1 MARTLQNFGVPTGND
16 VTGKGILQPKLQ
28 YRFRVLVSGFGLN
41 GVGEQT
47 YLTRQVM
54 NVSRPQLTTTEV
66 RIDEYNSVSY
76 VAGKHEWGPLTMSL
90 RDDVG
95 NHLTK
100 LIGSQIQKQLD
111 HKTQRGPKAGEN
123 YKFDMRIEMMDGNS
137 NDPIES
143 WMVEGAFIQNA
154 DYTQLDYGTSEAVQ
168 ITLSVRFDNAVQEDH
183 MVEVQSYNNNAE
195 NAGNNGTSTL
205 GGNVLNQPRG

>member
-16 VTGKGILQPKLQ
+16 VMGKGILQPKLQ
-28 YRFRVLVSGFGLN
+28 YRFRVVVSGFGLN

-47 YLTRQVM
+47 YLTRQVI
-54 NVSRPQLTTTEV
+54 NVTRPNITTSEV
-66 RIDEYNSVSY
+66 RIDSYNSVSY
-76 VAGKHEWGPLTMSL
+76 VAGKHEWQTLSLTL

-100 LIGSQIQKQLD
+100 LIGSQVQKQLD

-137 NDPIES
+137 AEPIET
-143 WMVEGAFIQNA
+143 WMIEGAFISSA

-168 ITLSVRFDNAVQEDH
+168 ITLTVRFDNAVQEDH
-183 MVEVQSYNNNAE
+183 MPEVESYNNAAE
-195 NAGNNGTSTL
+195 NAGNIGT
-205 GGNVLNQPRG
+205 G